1 MDLATV
7 FGIIIGGVFIIISLM
22 LDGNIADYWSASSV
36 FITVGGMLAST
47 IANYPLK
54 EFFNIFNVLK
64 IALKKHDY
72 DLTSTIGR
80 ILDLATM
87 ARRDGLL
94 SLDRVAEDIEE
105 PFLKKGIMLVVD
117 GTDPEL
123 VKNIMETELV
133 FMEQRHQKGQAIF
146 LSMAEYAPAYGMIG
160 TLIGLINM
168 LKNLNDKDTLGIG
181 MATALITTFY
191 GIILA
196 NLVFSPIAGKL
207 KHNSESEICYN
218 ELILEGLLSIQAGE
232 NPKIVEEKLNS
243 FVAKSIKMG
252 ESAFKQK
259 RGEFIGETQG
269 SRT

>member
-1 MDLATV
+1 MDWSTL
-7 FGIIIGGVFIIISLM
+7 FGIIVGTILIFAGIVMDGGILNDYMSTSSVLIVIGG
-22 LDGNIADYWSASSV
+22 
-36 FITVGGMLAST
+36 TLAST
-47 IANYPLK
+47 MVNYSPK
-54 EFFNIFNVLK
+54 QFFGIFK
-64 IALKKHDY
+64 IAKNALIKHNY
-72 DLTSTIGR
+72 DLNHTIEK
-80 ILDLATM
+80 ILELATM
-87 ARRDGLL
+87 ARREGLL
-94 SLDRVAEDIEE
+94 SLDKVAEDIEE

-146 LSMAEYAPAYGMIG
+146 QSMGEYSPAYGMIG

-168 LKNLNDKDTLGIG
+168 LKNLDSAEILGKS

-196 NLVFSPIAGKL
+196 DLVFLPIAGKL
-207 KHNSESEICYN
+207 KINSDDEISYN

-243 FVAKSIKMG
+243 FVAKSIK
-252 ESAFKQK
+252 
-259 RGEFIGETQG
+259 RGETGLAGE
-269 SRT
+269 RREAANA